1 MVIEPRVEETGRCT
15 PSRSPCTSPRNL
27 LAVVDGAMQD
37 KGLYPSSGG
46 RTGFRRYVSAH
57 PWITLGA
64 TCGAAG
70 VVLDSL

>member
-1 MVIEPRVEETGRCT
+1 MHALSIALYIAAY
-15 PSRSPCTSPRNL
+15 L

-70 VVLDSL
+70 VVLDSI